1 MGIVKPHRMKQT
13 DRVLRNDA
21 MDWREST
28 VEAGMELSCQ
38 GHLGLGLEPPASES
52 PEEYVKKTF
61 QRFTP
66 EQLN

>member
-1 MGIVKPHRMKQT
+1 
-13 DRVLRNDA
+13 

-52 PEEYVKKTF
+52 PEEYTKKTF
-61 QRFTP
+61 QSFTL